1 MYVQLVLWNL
11 ADSLTTVDELRRVL
25 EEELAWP
32 LGKVEGLR
40 TSSWLADE
48 LGERWGAVLTW
59 DSEEASRAGLPERL
73 GDVIGKPPEVAEG
86 FDLVATIDEE

>member
-1 MYVQLVLWNL
+1 MYVQLVLWNI
-11 ADSLTTVDELRRVL
+11 ADSMTTVDELRRVL

-40 TSSWLADE
+40 SSSWLADE

-59 DSEEASRAGLPERL
+59 DSEDASHAPLPERL
-73 GDVIGKPPEVAEG
+73 GALIGRPPVIVEG